1 MARTIL
7 GSGVR
12 VMENAGKRN
21 LSVMD
26 MNSVLMGLMKELQT
40 AKAATSTLTLGV
52 LATMGRSITSARG
65 PKSALTARRML
76 TSATR
81 GRRWTMAGAR
91 RTSSNAWEEGVFP
104 STRCVT
110 APRTARSPMTP
121 TAAATSGLCRQKAQ
135 NRFDLAVTFTMTP
148 LPNLL
153 AVACMGTITQ
163 GILGKFLNQ
172 DFDVISVID
181 IQKVR
186 RLST

>member
-1 MARTIL
+1 MAQTIL

-12 VMENAGKRN
+12 LMENAGKRS

-40 AKAATSTLTLGV
+40 VKAATSTLTLGV

-121 TAAATSGLCRQKAQ
+121 TAAATSGLFLLKAQ

-153 AVACMGTITQ
+153 AAACMGTITQ
-163 GILGKFLNQ
+163 GIFRKNLKLYLG
-172 DFDVISVID
+172 VISI
-181 IQKVR
+181 IENQQVR

>member
-7 GSGVR
+7 GSGAR
-12 VMENAGKRN
+12 IMDIAGKRS
-21 LSVMD
+21 LYAMD
-26 MNSVLMGLMKELQT
+26 MNSVWMGQMKELQR

-65 PKSALTARRML
+65 PKSALTARQML

-121 TAAATSGLCRQKAQ
+121 MAAATSGLFLLKAQ

-148 LPNLL
+148 LLNLL
-153 AVACMGTITQ
+153 AAACMGTITR
-163 GILGKFLNQ
+163 GIWGKFLNL
-172 DFDVISVID
+172 DLDVISVID